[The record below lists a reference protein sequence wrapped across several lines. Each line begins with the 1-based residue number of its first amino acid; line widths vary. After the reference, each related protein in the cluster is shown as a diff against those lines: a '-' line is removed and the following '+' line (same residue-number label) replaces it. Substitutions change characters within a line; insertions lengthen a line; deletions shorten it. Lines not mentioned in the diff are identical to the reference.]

1 MADVL
6 TITCMIF
13 LDICNRNPAT
23 TPESLTDVVFPNV
36 TPNAERYDDKDST
49 ELIRRLADDNLARC
63 MFASNMDSNML

>member
-1 MADVL
+1 L
-6 TITCMIF
+6 TI
-13 LDICNRNPAT
+13 
-23 TPESLTDVVFPNV
+23 VVFPNV

>member
-1 MADVL
+1 M
-6 TITCMIF
+6 ITCMIF
-13 LDICNRNPAT
+13 LNICSGKPVR
-23 TPESLTDVVFPNV
+23 TPEPLTIVVFPNV